1 MSGGLVTTSLDK
13 GEEGRTLATEVVE
26 IEASFFLSRLT
37 L

>member
-13 GEEGRTLATEVVE
+13 DAEGRTLVTEVVE
-26 IEASFFLSRLT
+26 LEASFFFSRLT